1 MSAARPAPRRIV
13 PQLVAPSQAVRPAAA
28 AAAFGEAHDVSQ
40 SASQPAQQLDLREQA
55 DIAAKKLGP
64 GRRIFVDLEK
74 NGNVVDWHKV
84 TPPFRRHAAHI
95 SMHLK
100 LRILHAR

>member
-28 AAAFGEAHDVSQ
+28 FGEADDVSQ

-55 DIAAKKLGP
+55 AIAAKKLGP

-95 SMHLK
+95 SMHLE
-100 LRILHAR
+100 LRILHAC